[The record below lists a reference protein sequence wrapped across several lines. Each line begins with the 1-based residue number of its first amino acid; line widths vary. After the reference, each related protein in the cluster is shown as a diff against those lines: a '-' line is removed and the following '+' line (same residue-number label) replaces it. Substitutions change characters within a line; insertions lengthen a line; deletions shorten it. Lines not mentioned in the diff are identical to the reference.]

1 MDGQWSALIS
11 QSQPLQQRLMRS
23 RTGSNRAEGE
33 NDGVVSQPGGKQD
46 LSDIAN
52 RLEVDT

>member
-23 RTGSNRAEGE
+23 RTGPNRAEGE
-33 NDGVVSQPGGKQD
+33 NDGVVSLPAGKQD

-52 RLEVDT
+52 RLVVDT